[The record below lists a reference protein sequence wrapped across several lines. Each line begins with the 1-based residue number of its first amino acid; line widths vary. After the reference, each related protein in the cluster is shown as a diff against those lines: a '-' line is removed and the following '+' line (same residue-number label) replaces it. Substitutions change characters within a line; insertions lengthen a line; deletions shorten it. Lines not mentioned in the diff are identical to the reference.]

1 MNHEMR
7 LTNGGHGYGIVTKT
21 LHWLTVAA
29 IVAQF
34 AVGWTMGADD
44 AALDREKEAIEQLEE
59 LAKHQ
64 DEATEEWLEN
74 EIDRLDEGLDA
85 REDNYFADA
94 FARDGLS
101 LPEVHVLLGLSI
113 LLLALVRVLWRATTS
128 LPPWANHLSP
138 GERRLE
144 ALLEN
149 ALLTLLFV
157 VPGTGLALLALGDDW
172 LPLHIGAQLMLLAAI
187 AAHVGLVLRH
197 TVVHRD
203 RHLARML

>member
-29 IVAQF
+29 ILAQF

-144 ALLEN
+144 ALLEK

>member
-85 REDNYFADA
+85 REDSYFADA

-144 ALLEN
+144 ALLEK

-187 AAHVGLVLRH
+187 AAHVGLVLRY

>member
-1 MNHEMR
+1 M
-7 LTNGGHGYGIVTKT
+7 
-21 LHWLTVAA
+21 
-29 IVAQF
+29 
-34 AVGWTMGADD
+34 
-44 AALDREKEAIEQLEE
+44 
-59 LAKHQ
+59 
-64 DEATEEWLEN
+64 
-74 EIDRLDEGLDA
+74 
-85 REDNYFADA
+85 
-94 FARDGLS
+94 
-101 LPEVHVLLGLSI
+101 LLGLSI

-144 ALLEN
+144 ALLEK

-172 LPLHIGAQLMLLAAI
+172 LPLHIGAQLVLLAAI

>member
-1 MNHEMR
+1 
-7 LTNGGHGYGIVTKT
+7 
-21 LHWLTVAA
+21 
-29 IVAQF
+29 
-34 AVGWTMGADD
+34 
-44 AALDREKEAIEQLEE
+44 

-85 REDNYFADA
+85 REYNYFADA
-94 FARDGLS
+94 FARDGLCR
-101 LPEVHVLLGLSI
+101 PEVHVLRWLSI

-144 ALLEN
+144 ALLEK